1 MKTWNKRNVE
11 DELINDWLTWNKTVN
26 QRTTSSSYCIMVHC
40 HCLSSQRNK
49 CTSQESPKRNCKVL
63 ACAQRYTLSKRIRHQ
78 SKIIVHAHRKK
89 ENVNKQI
96 LLLIVIMYSAVVHMY
111 VHVHEI
117 SRTRSSLTVLISFAR
132 HHCPFVEDV
141 ITVVRILHFRN
152 GGACAHC
159 LL

>member
-1 MKTWNKRNVE
+1 ME
-11 DELINDWLTWNKTVN
+11 DKMNNRQTLNKTVN
-26 QRTTSSSYCIMVHC
+26 RRTTTSSYWIMVHC
-40 HCLSSQRNK
+40 HFLLSQRNK
-49 CTSQESPKRNCKVL
+49 CTSQESPKRNCKEW
-63 ACAQRYTLSKRIRHQ
+63 ACAQRYTFSKRTNWASI
-78 SKIIVHAHRKK
+78 KNIIVHAHRKK

-111 VHVHEI
+111 VHVHKI